1 MSYLTQLD
9 RNTWLH
15 ACDVIGVQDIT
26 EAHHQ
31 QHEDDEQEPL
41 VIVSLING
49 TSCAVRAPLKVVLMT
64 IDEAIEQHG
73 HAHGEEEE

>member
-1 MSYLTQLD
+1 MFLTQLD

-15 ACDVIGVQDIT
+15 CCDVIGVQDIT
-26 EAHHQ
+26 EAHQQ
-31 QHEDDEQEPL
+31 QHEDADQDPI

-73 HAHGEEEE
+73 CAHGEDEE